1 MALCR
6 HGVSRQE
13 AHEQI
18 RQLSFQSNQVVK
30 GQGQPNDLM
39 DRIRRSPFFEPI
51 LSQLDHLLDPK
62 TFVGLAP
69 LQVERFTGMSKLSA
83 LLLC

>member
-1 MALCR
+1 MALCK

-39 DRIRRSPFFEPI
+39 DRIRRSSFFEPI
-51 LSQLDHLLDPK
+51 LPQLDHLLDPK

-69 LQVERFTGMSKLSA
+69 LQVERFTGKF
-83 LLLC
+83 